1 MEGGR
6 EALEGGWR
14 LTRVRRIKMYLY
26 IIQVVFLFAV
36 AIFLVLTGQGFS
48 LKPFYLPVNSFIY
61 FVLIMGLIVGAESFF
76 FRVIEI
82 RLAKSASSKYFMAK
96 RFTRR
101 SILII
106 LICVIVIAILWVPF
120 ISHALEETLSTN
132 GTVSSV
138 VQFSN
143 KDPLGLTGVNKV
155 TMTSSG
161 KTANVY
167 VVTEESYL
175 QYRNDTDLLRTHRI
189 NVFDYSV
196 DASNPSFSFEFPEV
210 AYGEFYIVV
219 EDLGGSPTPLSYTLH
234 NNISRTFLNYVPF
247 FALLFIVVYAVAIVY
262 LQVLRKKHATEAIYR

>member
-26 IIQVVFLFAV
+26 IIQVVFLFVV
-36 AIFLVLTGQGFS
+36 AIFLVVTGQGFS

-61 FVLIMGLIVGAESFF
+61 FVLIMGIIVGVESFI

-101 SILII
+101 SLLII
-106 LICVIVIAILWVPF
+106 LICAIVIVILWVPF

-143 KDPLGLTGVNKV
+143 KDPLGLTGINKV
-155 TMTSSG
+155 TITSSG

-167 VVTEESYL
+167 VLTEESYL
-175 QYRNDTDLLRTHRI
+175 KYRNDTDLLRTHRI

-196 DASNPSFSFEFPEV
+196 DASNPSFSFEFPEA
-210 AYGEFYIVV
+210 AYGEFFIVV
-219 EDLGGSPTPLSYTLH
+219 EDLGGSPSPLSYKLH
-234 NNISRTFLNYVPF
+234 NNISRTFLNYVPL
-247 FALLFIVVYAVAIVY
+247 FAILFIVVYAAAIVY
-262 LQVLRKKHATEAIYR
+262 LQV